1 MPENRQSYLS
11 EIERFFAAM
20 RMGGFALAPR
30 DVELVQEWYERGI
43 PMGVVIR
50 GVTEGIEAWRDHAV
64 PGQRPPHRLS
74 FYQKRIRTHIKVW
87 TRDEEATALELS
99 RPRQF
104 LKARRAELE
113 LLLVAE
119 DRAVEREVKETLRE
133 RLEALDTRMAAE
145 NVAEGAAAYELL
157 LLDEEI
163 LEIYHRR
170 LTGDQGPPPDD
181 QEDDLRERLRIPTL
195 CYWST

>member
-1 MPENRQSYLS
+1 VGDTRQSYLS

-20 RMGGFALAPR
+20 RMGGFVLAPR
-30 DVELVQEWYERGI
+30 DIELVQEWYERGI
-43 PMGVVIR
+43 PMGVVMR
-50 GVTEGIEAWRDHAV
+50 GVTEGIDAWRDHAT

-74 FYQKRIRTHIKVW
+74 FYQKKVRTHIKVW
-87 TRDEEATALELS
+87 TKEEEATDLELS

-104 LKARRAELE
+104 LKARRAELD
-113 LLLVAE
+113 LLQAGE
-119 DRAVEREVKETLRE
+119 ERALERELKDVLRG
-133 RLEALDTRMAAE
+133 RLEQLDARMAE
-145 NVAEGAAAYELL
+145 EDIAEGAAAYELL

-163 LEIYHRR
+163 LQIYHRR
-170 LTGDQGPPPDD
+170 LTGDDGPPPED

>member
-1 MPENRQSYLS
+1 
-11 EIERFFAAM
+11 M
-20 RMGGFALAPR
+20 RMGGFVLAPR
-30 DVELVQEWYERGI
+30 DIELVQDWYERGI

-50 GVTEGIEAWRDHAV
+50 GVTEGIDGWRDHAT

-87 TRDEEATALELS
+87 TRDEEATDLELS

-113 LLLVAE
+113 LLQAAE
-119 DRAVEREVKETLRE
+119 DRELERDIKETLKE
-133 RLEALDTRMAAE
+133 RLEALDARMATE
-145 NVAEGAAAYELL
+145 DVAEGAAAYELL

-163 LEIYHRR
+163 LQIYHRR
-170 LTGDQGPPPDD
+170 LTGEDGAPPED
-181 QEDDLRERLRIPTL
+181 QEDVLREKLRIPTL

>member
-1 MPENRQSYLS
+1 
-11 EIERFFAAM
+11 
-20 RMGGFALAPR
+20 MGGFVLAPR

-43 PMGVVIR
+43 PMGVVMR

-64 PGQRPPHRLS
+64 AGQRPPHRLS
-74 FYQKRIRTHIKVW
+74 FYQKRLRTHIKVW
-87 TRDEEATALELS
+87 TREEEATDLELS

-113 LLLVAE
+113 LLLAAE
-119 DRAVEREVKETLRE
+119 ERELEREIKEILRE
-133 RLEALDTRMAAE
+133 RLELLDARLAAE
-145 NVAEGAAAYELL
+145 SVAEGAAAYELL

-163 LEIYHRR
+163 LQIYHLR
-170 LTGDQGPPPDD
+170 LTGDAGAPPEE
-181 QEDDLRERLRIPTL
+181 QEDGLRERLRIPTL

>member
-1 MPENRQSYLS
+1 MGDTRQSYLS

-20 RMGGFALAPR
+20 RRGGFVLAPR

-43 PMGVVIR
+43 PMGVVTR

-64 PGQRPPHRLS
+64 EGQRPPHRLS

-87 TRDEEATALELS
+87 TRDEEATDLELS

-104 LKARRAELE
+104 LKARRAELD
-113 LLLVAE
+113 LLQAAE
-119 DRAVEREVKETLRE
+119 DRALEREIKETLGA
-133 RLEALDTRMAAE
+133 RLEALDARLAAE
-145 NVAEGAAAYELL
+145 NVAEGEAAYELL

-163 LEIYHRR
+163 LQIYHRR
-170 LTGDQGPPPDD
+170 LTGDHGPPPED